1 MTVDEL
7 KARRKELLAQK
18 KELCDGGSEALFM
31 VEEELMDVNA
41 HLRALTPGQ
50 RIGSKG
56 GRVQVGLATDH
67 QQFTDWAQ
75 EDQAGTDEGVDYRA
89 AMVEALAESKDLMTE
104 TQWRVFELWAT
115 GMAVNQIA
123 VKLGLNRGSVSR
135 TLGRARARI
144 QESASFRMAAA
155 RSQLPVRPV
164 MEIDLGDK
172 EIFKAVLPSLTEVQI
187 VYLYLYYGE
196 FLSCPEIALLINRNI
211 STVSR
216 TLHRAIKSIA
226 DSFDAVRVYITGMY
240 ALGDIAYRF
249 YVGNNDLDELPI
261 EPTPKQPC
269 WGQETLKQQF
279 HVTPQILHHPNPPPP
294 TPTPPPT
301 SVPTPTEEPRLDWT
315 PNPNK
320 LKEPVNTSLSRIETV
335 KDGPRFGKLL
345 SALLERRRVCG
356 AKKEVIFDWLCRIFG
371 SFVGWLGK
379 KR

>member
-18 KELCDGGSEALFM
+18 KELCDEGGEALFM

-56 GRVQVGLATDH
+56 GSVQVGLATDH

-155 RSQLPVRPV
+155 RAQLPVRPV
-164 MEIDLGDK
+164 MEIDLSDK
-172 EIFKAVLPSLTEVQI
+172 EIFKVILPSLTEVQI

-216 TLHRAIKSIA
+216 TLRRAIKSIA

-279 HVTPQILHHPNPPPP
+279 HVTPRILQHPNP
-294 TPTPPPT
+294 PPPT
-301 SVPTPTEEPRLDWT
+301 SVPTPIEEPRLDWT
-315 PNPNK
+315 PNPHQ

-356 AKKEVIFDWLCRIFG
+356 AKKEIVFDWLCRIFG
-371 SFVGWLGK
+371 AFAGWLVK

>member
-89 AMVEALAESKDLMTE
+89 AMVEALAESKGLMTE

-123 VKLGLNRGSVSR
+123 MKLGRNRGSVSR

-155 RSQLPVRPV
+155 RAQLPVRPV
-164 MEIDLGDK
+164 MEIDLSDK
-172 EIFKAVLPSLTEVQI
+172 EIFKVILPSLTEVQI

-216 TLHRAIKSIA
+216 TLRRAIKSIA
-226 DSFDAVRVYITGMY
+226 GSFDAVRVYITGMY

-279 HVTPQILHHPNPPPP
+279 HVTPRILQHPNP
-294 TPTPPPT
+294 PPPT
-301 SVPTPTEEPRLDWT
+301 SVPTPIEEPRLDRT
-315 PNPNK
+315 PNPHQ

-356 AKKEVIFDWLCRIFG
+356 AKKEIVFDWLCRIFG
-371 SFVGWLGK
+371 AFAGWLVK

>member
-75 EDQAGTDEGVDYRA
+75 EDQAGTDEGADYRA
-89 AMVEALAESKDLMTE
+89 AMVEALAESKGLMTE

-123 VKLGLNRGSVSR
+123 MKLGRNRGSVSR

-155 RSQLPVRPV
+155 RAQLPVRPV
-164 MEIDLGDK
+164 MEIDLSDK
-172 EIFKAVLPSLTEVQI
+172 EIFKVILPSLTEVQI

-216 TLHRAIKSIA
+216 TLRRAIKSIA
-226 DSFDAVRVYITGMY
+226 GSFDAVRVYITGMY

-279 HVTPQILHHPNPPPP
+279 HVTPRILQHPNP
-294 TPTPPPT
+294 PPPT
-301 SVPTPTEEPRLDWT
+301 SVPTPIEEPRLDWT
-315 PNPNK
+315 PNPHQ

-356 AKKEVIFDWLCRIFG
+356 AKKEIVFDWLCRIFG
-371 SFVGWLGK
+371 AFAGWLVK

>member
-89 AMVEALAESKDLMTE
+89 AMVEALAESKGLMTE

-123 VKLGLNRGSVSR
+123 MKLGRNRGSVSR

-155 RSQLPVRPV
+155 RAQLPVRPV
-164 MEIDLGDK
+164 MEIDLSDK
-172 EIFKAVLPSLTEVQI
+172 EIFKVILPSLTEVQI

-216 TLHRAIKSIA
+216 TLRRAIKSIA
-226 DSFDAVRVYITGMY
+226 GSFDAVRVYITGMY

-249 YVGNNDLDELPI
+249 YVGNNDLDDLPI

-279 HVTPQILHHPNPPPP
+279 HVTPRILQHPNP
-294 TPTPPPT
+294 PPPT
-301 SVPTPTEEPRLDWT
+301 SVPTPIEEPRLDWT
-315 PNPNK
+315 PNPHQ

-356 AKKEVIFDWLCRIFG
+356 AKKEIVFDWLCRIFG
-371 SFVGWLGK
+371 AFAGWLVK

>member
-89 AMVEALAESKDLMTE
+89 AMVEALAESKGLMTE

-115 GMAVNQIA
+115 RMAVNQIA
-123 VKLGLNRGSVSR
+123 MKLGRNRGSVSR

-155 RSQLPVRPV
+155 RAQLPVRPV
-164 MEIDLGDK
+164 MEIDLSDK
-172 EIFKAVLPSLTEVQI
+172 EIFKVILPSLTEVQI

-216 TLHRAIKSIA
+216 TLRRAIKSIA
-226 DSFDAVRVYITGMY
+226 GSFDAVRVYITGMY

-279 HVTPQILHHPNPPPP
+279 HVTPRILQHPNP
-294 TPTPPPT
+294 PPPT
-301 SVPTPTEEPRLDWT
+301 SVPTPIEEPRLDWT
-315 PNPNK
+315 PNPHQ

-356 AKKEVIFDWLCRIFG
+356 AKKEIVFDWLCRIFG
-371 SFVGWLGK
+371 AFAGWLVK

>member
-89 AMVEALAESKDLMTE
+89 AMVEALAESKGLMTE

-123 VKLGLNRGSVSR
+123 MKLGRNRGSVSR

-155 RSQLPVRPV
+155 RAQLPVRPV
-164 MEIDLGDK
+164 MEIDLSDK
-172 EIFKAVLPSLTEVQI
+172 EIFKVILPSLTEVQI

-216 TLHRAIKSIA
+216 TLRRVIKSIA
-226 DSFDAVRVYITGMY
+226 GSFDAVRVYITGMY

-279 HVTPQILHHPNPPPP
+279 HVTPRILQHPNP
-294 TPTPPPT
+294 PPPT
-301 SVPTPTEEPRLDWT
+301 SVPTPIEEPRLDWT
-315 PNPNK
+315 PNPHQ

-356 AKKEVIFDWLCRIFG
+356 AKKEIVFDWLCRIFG
-371 SFVGWLGK
+371 AFAGWLVK

>member
-89 AMVEALAESKDLMTE
+89 AMVEALAESKGLMTE

-123 VKLGLNRGSVSR
+123 MKLGRNRGSVSR

-155 RSQLPVRPV
+155 RAQLPVRPV
-164 MEIDLGDK
+164 MEIDLSDK
-172 EIFKAVLPSLTEVQI
+172 EIFKVILPSLTEVQI

-216 TLHRAIKSIA
+216 TLRRAIKSIA
-226 DSFDAVRVYITGMY
+226 GSFDAVRVYITGMY

-279 HVTPQILHHPNPPPP
+279 HVTPRILQHPNP
-294 TPTPPPT
+294 PPPT
-301 SVPTPTEEPRLDWT
+301 SVPTPIEEPRLDWT
-315 PNPNK
+315 PNPHQ

-356 AKKEVIFDWLCRIFG
+356 AKKEIVFDWLCRIFG

>member
-7 KARRKELLAQK
+7 KAHRKELLAQK

-155 RSQLPVRPV
+155 RAQLPVRPV
-164 MEIDLGDK
+164 MEIDLSDK
-172 EIFKAVLPSLTEVQI
+172 EIFKVILPSLTEVQI

-216 TLHRAIKSIA
+216 TLRRAIKSIA

-279 HVTPQILHHPNPPPP
+279 HVTPQILQHPNPPPP
-294 TPTPPPT
+294 APTPP
-301 SVPTPTEEPRLDWT
+301 PTPTEEPRLDWT
-315 PNPNK
+315 PNPHK

>member
-18 KELCDGGSEALFM
+18 KELCDGGGAALFM

-41 HLRALTPGQ
+41 HLRALTTGQ

-56 GRVQVGLATDH
+56 GCVQVGLATDH
-67 QQFTDWAQ
+67 QQFTDWAR

-104 TQWRVFELWAT
+104 AQWRVFELWAT

-144 QESASFRMAAA
+144 QETASFRMAAA

-279 HVTPQILHHPNPPPP
+279 HVTPQILQHPNPPPP
-294 TPTPPPT
+294 APTPL
-301 SVPTPTEEPRLDWT
+301 PTPTEEPRLDWT
-315 PNPNK
+315 PNPHK

-345 SALLERRRVCG
+345 STLLERRRVCG

>member
-89 AMVEALAESKDLMTE
+89 AMVEALAESKGLMTE

-123 VKLGLNRGSVSR
+123 MKLGRNRGSVSR

-155 RSQLPVRPV
+155 RAQLPVRPV
-164 MEIDLGDK
+164 MEIDLSDK
-172 EIFKAVLPSLTEVQI
+172 EIFKVILPSLTEVQI

-216 TLHRAIKSIA
+216 TLRRAIKSIA
-226 DSFDAVRVYITGMY
+226 GSFDAVRVYITGMY

-279 HVTPQILHHPNPPPP
+279 HVTPRILQHPNP
-294 TPTPPPT
+294 PPPT
-301 SVPTPTEEPRLDWT
+301 SVPTPIEEPRLDWT
-315 PNPNK
+315 PNPHQ
-320 LKEPVNTSLSRIETV
+320 LKEPVNISLSRIETV

-356 AKKEVIFDWLCRIFG
+356 AKKEIVFDWLCRIFG
-371 SFVGWLGK
+371 AFAGWLVK

>member
-89 AMVEALAESKDLMTE
+89 AMVEALAESKGLMTE

-123 VKLGLNRGSVSR
+123 MKLGRNRGSVSR

-155 RSQLPVRPV
+155 RAQLPVRPV
-164 MEIDLGDK
+164 MEIDLSDK
-172 EIFKAVLPSLTEVQI
+172 EIFKVILPSLTEVQI

-216 TLHRAIKSIA
+216 TLRRAIKSIA
-226 DSFDAVRVYITGMY
+226 GSFDAVRVYITGMY

-279 HVTPQILHHPNPPPP
+279 HVTPRILQHPNP
-294 TPTPPPT
+294 PPPT
-301 SVPTPTEEPRLDWT
+301 SVPTPIEEPRLDWT
-315 PNPNK
+315 PNPHK

-356 AKKEVIFDWLCRIFG
+356 AKKEIVFDWLCRIFG
-371 SFVGWLGK
+371 AFAGWLVK

>member
-41 HLRALTPGQ
+41 LLRALTPGQ

-89 AMVEALAESKDLMTE
+89 AMVEALAESKGLMTE

-123 VKLGLNRGSVSR
+123 MKLGRNRGSVSR

-155 RSQLPVRPV
+155 RAQLPVRPV
-164 MEIDLGDK
+164 MEIDLSDK
-172 EIFKAVLPSLTEVQI
+172 EIFKVILPSLTEVQI

-216 TLHRAIKSIA
+216 TLRRAIKSIA
-226 DSFDAVRVYITGMY
+226 GSFDAVRVYITGMY

-279 HVTPQILHHPNPPPP
+279 HVTPRILQHPNP
-294 TPTPPPT
+294 PPPT
-301 SVPTPTEEPRLDWT
+301 SVPTPIEEPRLDWT
-315 PNPNK
+315 PNPHQ

-356 AKKEVIFDWLCRIFG
+356 AKKEIVFDWLCRIFG
-371 SFVGWLGK
+371 AFAGWLVK

>member
-89 AMVEALAESKDLMTE
+89 AMVEALAESKGLMTE

-123 VKLGLNRGSVSR
+123 MKLGRNRGSVSR

-155 RSQLPVRPV
+155 RAQLPVRPV
-164 MEIDLGDK
+164 MEIDLSDK
-172 EIFKAVLPSLTEVQI
+172 EIFKVILPSLTEVQI

-196 FLSCPEIALLINRNI
+196 FLSCPEIAQLINRNI

-216 TLHRAIKSIA
+216 TLRRAIKSIA
-226 DSFDAVRVYITGMY
+226 GSFDAVRVYITGMY

-279 HVTPQILHHPNPPPP
+279 HVTPRILQHPNP
-294 TPTPPPT
+294 PPPT
-301 SVPTPTEEPRLDWT
+301 SVPTPIEEPRLDWT
-315 PNPNK
+315 PNPHQ

-356 AKKEVIFDWLCRIFG
+356 AKKEIVFDWLCRIFG
-371 SFVGWLGK
+371 AFAGWLVK

>member
-89 AMVEALAESKDLMTE
+89 AMVEALAESKGLMTE

-123 VKLGLNRGSVSR
+123 MKLGRNRGSVSR

-155 RSQLPVRPV
+155 RAQLPVRPV
-164 MEIDLGDK
+164 MEIDLSDK
-172 EIFKAVLPSLTEVQI
+172 EIFKVILPSLTEVQI

-196 FLSCPEIALLINRNI
+196 FLSCQEIALLINRNI

-216 TLHRAIKSIA
+216 TLRRAIKSIA
-226 DSFDAVRVYITGMY
+226 GSFDAVRVYITGMY

-279 HVTPQILHHPNPPPP
+279 HVTPRILQHPNP
-294 TPTPPPT
+294 PPPT
-301 SVPTPTEEPRLDWT
+301 SVPTPIEEPRLDWT
-315 PNPNK
+315 PNPHQ

-356 AKKEVIFDWLCRIFG
+356 AKKEIVFDWLCRIFG
-371 SFVGWLGK
+371 AFAGWLVK

>member
-144 QESASFRMAAA
+144 QESSSFRMAAA

-172 EIFKAVLPSLTEVQI
+172 EIFKAVLPILTEVQI

-279 HVTPQILHHPNPPPP
+279 HVTPQILQHPNPPPP
-294 TPTPPPT
+294 APTPP
-301 SVPTPTEEPRLDWT
+301 PTPTEEPRLDWT
-315 PNPNK
+315 PNPHK

-356 AKKEVIFDWLCRIFG
+356 AKKEIIFDWLCRIFG
-371 SFVGWLGK
+371 SFVGWLGQ

>member
-89 AMVEALAESKDLMTE
+89 AMVEALAESKGLMTE

-123 VKLGLNRGSVSR
+123 MKLGRNRGSVSR

-155 RSQLPVRPV
+155 RAQLPVRPV
-164 MEIDLGDK
+164 MEIDLSDK
-172 EIFKAVLPSLTEVQI
+172 EIFKVILPSLTEVQI

-216 TLHRAIKSIA
+216 TLRRAIKSIA
-226 DSFDAVRVYITGMY
+226 GSFDAVRVYITGMY
-240 ALGDIAYRF
+240 ALGDIAYQF

-279 HVTPQILHHPNPPPP
+279 HVTPRILQHPNP
-294 TPTPPPT
+294 PPPT
-301 SVPTPTEEPRLDWT
+301 SVPTPIEEPRLDWT
-315 PNPNK
+315 PNPHQ

-356 AKKEVIFDWLCRIFG
+356 AKKEIVFDWLCRIFG
-371 SFVGWLGK
+371 AFAGWLVK

>member
-89 AMVEALAESKDLMTE
+89 AMVEALAESKGLMTE

-123 VKLGLNRGSVSR
+123 MKLGRNRGSVSR

-144 QESASFRMAAA
+144 QESSSFRMAAA
-155 RSQLPVRPV
+155 RAQLPVRPV
-164 MEIDLGDK
+164 MEIDLSDK
-172 EIFKAVLPSLTEVQI
+172 EIFKVILPSLTEVQI

-216 TLHRAIKSIA
+216 TLRRAIKSIA
-226 DSFDAVRVYITGMY
+226 GSFDAVRVYITGMY

-279 HVTPQILHHPNPPPP
+279 HVTPRILQHPNP
-294 TPTPPPT
+294 PPPT
-301 SVPTPTEEPRLDWT
+301 SVPTPIEEPRLDWT
-315 PNPNK
+315 PNPHQ

-356 AKKEVIFDWLCRIFG
+356 AKKEIVFDWLCRIFG
-371 SFVGWLGK
+371 AFAGWLVK

>member
-89 AMVEALAESKDLMTE
+89 AMVEALAESKGLMTE

-123 VKLGLNRGSVSR
+123 MKLGRNRGSVSR

-155 RSQLPVRPV
+155 RAQLPVRPV
-164 MEIDLGDK
+164 MEIDLSDK
-172 EIFKAVLPSLTEVQI
+172 EIFKVILPSLTEVQI

-216 TLHRAIKSIA
+216 TLRRAIKSIA
-226 DSFDAVRVYITGMY
+226 GSFDAVRVYITGMY

-279 HVTPQILHHPNPPPP
+279 HVTPRILQHPNP
-294 TPTPPPT
+294 PPPT
-301 SVPTPTEEPRLDWT
+301 SVPTPIEEPRLDWT
-315 PNPNK
+315 PNPHQ

-356 AKKEVIFDWLCRIFG
+356 AKKEIVFDWLCRIFG
-371 SFVGWLGK
+371 ALAGWLVK

>member
-7 KARRKELLAQK
+7 KARRKELSAK
-18 KELCDGGSEALFM
+18 KKALELDGSDAIALCM

-67 QQFTDWAQ
+67 QQFTDWAH
-75 EDQAGTDEGVDYRA
+75 EDQAGTEECVDYRA
-89 AMVEALAESKDLMTE
+89 IMMEALAESKDLMTE
-104 TQWRVFELWAT
+104 AQWKVFELWAT
-115 GMAVNQIA
+115 GMAVTQIA
-123 VKLGLNRGSVSR
+123 VKFGVNRSTVSR
-135 TLGRARARI
+135 TLGRARANI
-144 QESASFRMAAA
+144 QESAAFRAATA
-155 RSQLPVRPV
+155 RAHIPSRSV
-164 MEIDLGDK
+164 MVIDMSDK
-172 EIFKAVLPSLTEVQI
+172 EIFKAILPCLTEVQI

-196 FLSCPEIALLINRNI
+196 FLTCREISQLIDRDSATI
-211 STVSR
+211 CR
-216 TLHRAIKSIA
+216 TLHRALKSIA
-226 DSFDAVRVYITGMY
+226 DSFSAVRVYITGMY

-279 HVTPQILHHPNPPPP
+279 HVTPQILQHPNPPPP
-294 TPTPPPT
+294 APTPP
-301 SVPTPTEEPRLDWT
+301 PTPTEEPRLDWT
-315 PNPNK
+315 PNPHK

-356 AKKEVIFDWLCRIFG
+356 AKKEIIFDWLCRIFG
-371 SFVGWLGK
+371 SFVGWLGQK
-379 KR
+379 Q

>member
-89 AMVEALAESKDLMTE
+89 AMVEALAESKGLMTE

-123 VKLGLNRGSVSR
+123 MKLGRNRGSVSR

-155 RSQLPVRPV
+155 RAQLPVRPV
-164 MEIDLGDK
+164 MEIDLSDK
-172 EIFKAVLPSLTEVQI
+172 EIFKVILPSLTEVQI

-216 TLHRAIKSIA
+216 TLRRAIKSIA
-226 DSFDAVRVYITGMY
+226 GSFDAVRVYITGMY

-279 HVTPQILHHPNPPPP
+279 HVTPRILQHPNP
-294 TPTPPPT
+294 PPPT
-301 SVPTPTEEPRLDWT
+301 SVPTPIEEPRLDWT
-315 PNPNK
+315 PNPHQ

-356 AKKEVIFDWLCRIFG
+356 AKKEVIFDWLRRIFG

>member
-1 MTVDEL
+1 MTADEL

-89 AMVEALAESKDLMTE
+89 AMVEALAESKGLMTE

-123 VKLGLNRGSVSR
+123 MKLGRNRGSVSR

-155 RSQLPVRPV
+155 RAQLPVRPV
-164 MEIDLGDK
+164 MEIDLSDK
-172 EIFKAVLPSLTEVQI
+172 EIFKVILPSLTEVQI

-216 TLHRAIKSIA
+216 TLRRAIKSIA
-226 DSFDAVRVYITGMY
+226 GSFDAVRVYITGMY

-279 HVTPQILHHPNPPPP
+279 HVTPRILQHPNP
-294 TPTPPPT
+294 PPPT
-301 SVPTPTEEPRLDWT
+301 SVPTPIEEPRLDWT
-315 PNPNK
+315 PNPHQ

-356 AKKEVIFDWLCRIFG
+356 AKKEIVFDWLCRIFG
-371 SFVGWLGK
+371 AFAGWLVK

>member
-89 AMVEALAESKDLMTE
+89 AMVEALTESKGLMTE

-123 VKLGLNRGSVSR
+123 MKLGRNRGSVSR

-155 RSQLPVRPV
+155 RAQLPVRPV
-164 MEIDLGDK
+164 MEIDLSDK
-172 EIFKAVLPSLTEVQI
+172 EIFKVILPSLTEVQI

-216 TLHRAIKSIA
+216 TLRRAIKSIA
-226 DSFDAVRVYITGMY
+226 GSFDAVRVYITGMY

-279 HVTPQILHHPNPPPP
+279 HVTPRILQHPNP
-294 TPTPPPT
+294 PPPT
-301 SVPTPTEEPRLDWT
+301 SVPTPIEEPRLDWT
-315 PNPNK
+315 PNPHQ

-356 AKKEVIFDWLCRIFG
+356 AKKEIVFDWLCRIFG
-371 SFVGWLGK
+371 AFAGWLVK

>member
-89 AMVEALAESKDLMTE
+89 AMVEALAESKGLMTE

-123 VKLGLNRGSVSR
+123 MKLGRNRGSVSR

-155 RSQLPVRPV
+155 RAQLPVRPV
-164 MEIDLGDK
+164 MEIDLSNK
-172 EIFKAVLPSLTEVQI
+172 EIFKVILPSLTEVQI

-216 TLHRAIKSIA
+216 TLRRAIKSIA
-226 DSFDAVRVYITGMY
+226 GSFDAVRVYITGMY

-279 HVTPQILHHPNPPPP
+279 HVTPRILQHPNP
-294 TPTPPPT
+294 PPPT
-301 SVPTPTEEPRLDWT
+301 SVPTPIEEPRLDWT
-315 PNPNK
+315 PNPHQ

-356 AKKEVIFDWLCRIFG
+356 AKKEIVFDWLCRIFG
-371 SFVGWLGK
+371 AFAGWLVK

>member
-89 AMVEALAESKDLMTE
+89 AMVEALAESKGLMTE

-115 GMAVNQIA
+115 GMTVNQIA
-123 VKLGLNRGSVSR
+123 MKLGRNRGSVSR

-155 RSQLPVRPV
+155 RAQLPVRPV
-164 MEIDLGDK
+164 MEIDLSDK
-172 EIFKAVLPSLTEVQI
+172 EIFKVILPSLTEVQI

-216 TLHRAIKSIA
+216 TLRRAIKSIA
-226 DSFDAVRVYITGMY
+226 GSFDAVRVYITGMY

-279 HVTPQILHHPNPPPP
+279 HVTPRILQHPNP
-294 TPTPPPT
+294 PPPT
-301 SVPTPTEEPRLDWT
+301 SVPTPIEEPRLDWT
-315 PNPNK
+315 PNPHQ

-356 AKKEVIFDWLCRIFG
+356 AKKEIVFDWLCRIFG
-371 SFVGWLGK
+371 AFAGWLVK

>member
-89 AMVEALAESKDLMTE
+89 AMVEALAESKGLMTE

-123 VKLGLNRGSVSR
+123 MKLGRNRGSVSR

-155 RSQLPVRPV
+155 RAQLPVRPV
-164 MEIDLGDK
+164 MEIDLSDK
-172 EIFKAVLPSLTEVQI
+172 EIFKVILPSLTEVQI

-216 TLHRAIKSIA
+216 TLRRAIKSIA
-226 DSFDAVRVYITGMY
+226 GSFDAVRVYITGMY

-279 HVTPQILHHPNPPPP
+279 HVTPQILQHPNPPPP
-294 TPTPPPT
+294 APTPP
-301 SVPTPTEEPRLDWT
+301 PTPTEEPRLDWT
-315 PNPNK
+315 PNPHK

-356 AKKEVIFDWLCRIFG
+356 AKKEIVFDWLCRIFG
-371 SFVGWLGK
+371 AFAGWLVK

>member
-18 KELCDGGSEALFM
+18 KELCDEGGEALFM

-50 RIGSKG
+50 RIGSNG

-89 AMVEALAESKDLMTE
+89 AMVEALAESKGLMTE

-123 VKLGLNRGSVSR
+123 IKLGRNRGSVSR

-155 RSQLPVRPV
+155 RAQLPVRPV
-164 MEIDLGDK
+164 MEIDLSDK
-172 EIFKAVLPSLTEVQI
+172 EIFKVILPSLTEVQI

-216 TLHRAIKSIA
+216 TLRRAIKSIA
-226 DSFDAVRVYITGMY
+226 GSFDAVRVYITGMY

-279 HVTPQILHHPNPPPP
+279 HVTPRILQHPNP
-294 TPTPPPT
+294 PPPT
-301 SVPTPTEEPRLDWT
+301 SVPTPIEEPRLDWT
-315 PNPNK
+315 PNPHQ

-356 AKKEVIFDWLCRIFG
+356 AKKEIVFDWLCRIFG
-371 SFVGWLGK
+371 AFAEWLVK

>member
-89 AMVEALAESKDLMTE
+89 AMVEALAESKGLMTE

-123 VKLGLNRGSVSR
+123 MKLGRNRGSVSR

-155 RSQLPVRPV
+155 RAQLPVRPV
-164 MEIDLGDK
+164 MEIDLSDK
-172 EIFKAVLPSLTEVQI
+172 EIFKVILPSLTEAQI
-187 VYLYLYYGE
+187 VYLYLHYGE

-216 TLHRAIKSIA
+216 TLRRAIKSIA
-226 DSFDAVRVYITGMY
+226 GSFDAVRVYITGMY

-279 HVTPQILHHPNPPPP
+279 HVTPRILQHPNP
-294 TPTPPPT
+294 PPPT
-301 SVPTPTEEPRLDWT
+301 SVPTPIEEPRLDWT
-315 PNPNK
+315 PNPHQ

-356 AKKEVIFDWLCRIFG
+356 AKKEIVFDWLCRIFG
-371 SFVGWLGK
+371 AFAGWLVK

>member
-18 KELCDGGSEALFM
+18 KELCDEGGEALFM

-89 AMVEALAESKDLMTE
+89 AMVEALAESKGLMTE

-123 VKLGLNRGSVSR
+123 MKLGRNRGSVSR
-135 TLGRARARI
+135 TLGRARAHI
-144 QESASFRMAAA
+144 QEFASFRVAAVRA
-155 RSQLPVRPV
+155 QLPVRPV
-164 MEIDLGDK
+164 MVIDLSDK
-172 EIFKAVLPSLTEVQI
+172 EIFKVILPSLTEVQI

-196 FLSCPEIALLINRNI
+196 FLSCQEIALLINRNI

-216 TLHRAIKSIA
+216 TLRRAIKSIA

-279 HVTPQILHHPNPPPP
+279 HVTPRILQHPNP
-294 TPTPPPT
+294 PPPT

-315 PNPNK
+315 PNPHQ

-356 AKKEVIFDWLCRIFG
+356 AKKEIVFDWLCRIFG
-371 SFVGWLGK
+371 AFAGWLVK

>member
-89 AMVEALAESKDLMTE
+89 AMVEALAESKGLMTE

-123 VKLGLNRGSVSR
+123 MKLGRNRGSVSR

-155 RSQLPVRPV
+155 RAQLPVRPV
-164 MEIDLGDK
+164 MEIDLSDK
-172 EIFKAVLPSLTEVQI
+172 EIFKVILPSLTEVQI
-187 VYLYLYYGE
+187 VDLYLYYGE

-216 TLHRAIKSIA
+216 TLRRAIKSIA
-226 DSFDAVRVYITGMY
+226 GSFDAVRVYITGMY

-279 HVTPQILHHPNPPPP
+279 HVTPRILQHPNP
-294 TPTPPPT
+294 PPPT
-301 SVPTPTEEPRLDWT
+301 SVPTPIEEPRLDWT
-315 PNPNK
+315 PNPHQ

-356 AKKEVIFDWLCRIFG
+356 AKKEIVFDWLCRIFG
-371 SFVGWLGK
+371 AFAGWLVK

>member
-89 AMVEALAESKDLMTE
+89 AMVEALAESKGLMTE

-123 VKLGLNRGSVSR
+123 MKLGRNRGSVSR

-155 RSQLPVRPV
+155 RAQLPVRPV
-164 MEIDLGDK
+164 MEIDLSDK
-172 EIFKAVLPSLTEVQI
+172 EIFKVILPSLTEVQI

-216 TLHRAIKSIA
+216 TLRRAIKSIA
-226 DSFDAVRVYITGMY
+226 GSFDAVRVYITGMY

-279 HVTPQILHHPNPPPP
+279 HVTQRILQHPNP
-294 TPTPPPT
+294 PPPT
-301 SVPTPTEEPRLDWT
+301 SVPTPIEEPRLDWT
-315 PNPNK
+315 PNPHQ

-356 AKKEVIFDWLCRIFG
+356 AKKEIVFDWLCRIFG
-371 SFVGWLGK
+371 AFAGWLVK

>member
-89 AMVEALAESKDLMTE
+89 AMVEALSESKGLMTE

-123 VKLGLNRGSVSR
+123 MKLGRNRGSVSR

-155 RSQLPVRPV
+155 RAQLPVRPV
-164 MEIDLGDK
+164 MEIDLSDK
-172 EIFKAVLPSLTEVQI
+172 EIFKVILPSLTEVQI

-216 TLHRAIKSIA
+216 TLRRAIKSIA
-226 DSFDAVRVYITGMY
+226 GSFDAVRVYITGMY

-279 HVTPQILHHPNPPPP
+279 HVTPRILQHPNP
-294 TPTPPPT
+294 PPPT
-301 SVPTPTEEPRLDWT
+301 SVPTPIEEPRLDWT
-315 PNPNK
+315 PNPHQ

-356 AKKEVIFDWLCRIFG
+356 AKKEIVFDWLCRIFG
-371 SFVGWLGK
+371 AFAGWLVK

>member
-89 AMVEALAESKDLMTE
+89 AMVEALAESKGLMTE

-123 VKLGLNRGSVSR
+123 MKLGRNRGSVSR

-155 RSQLPVRPV
+155 RAQLPVRPV
-164 MEIDLGDK
+164 MEIDLSDK
-172 EIFKAVLPSLTEVQI
+172 EIFKVILPSLTEVQI

-216 TLHRAIKSIA
+216 TLRRAIKSIA
-226 DSFDAVRVYITGMY
+226 GSFDAVRVYITGMY

-279 HVTPQILHHPNPPPP
+279 HVTPRILQHPNP
-294 TPTPPPT
+294 PPPT
-301 SVPTPTEEPRLDWT
+301 SVPTPIEEPRLDWT
-315 PNPNK
+315 PNPHQ

-356 AKKEVIFDWLCRIFG
+356 AKKEIVFDWLCRIFG
-371 SFVGWLGK
+371 AFAWWLVK

>member
-89 AMVEALAESKDLMTE
+89 AMVEALAESKGLMTE

-123 VKLGLNRGSVSR
+123 MKLGRNRGSVSR

-155 RSQLPVRPV
+155 RAQLPVRPV
-164 MEIDLGDK
+164 MEIDLSDK
-172 EIFKAVLPSLTEVQI
+172 EIFKVILPSLTEVQI

-216 TLHRAIKSIA
+216 TLRRAIKSIA
-226 DSFDAVRVYITGMY
+226 GSFDAVRVYITGMY

-279 HVTPQILHHPNPPPP
+279 HVTPRILQHPNP
-294 TPTPPPT
+294 PPPT
-301 SVPTPTEEPRLDWT
+301 SVPTPIEEPRLDWT
-315 PNPNK
+315 PNPHQ

-356 AKKEVIFDWLCRIFG
+356 AKKEIVFDWLCRIFG
-371 SFVGWLGK
+371 AFAGGSSK
-379 KR
+379 SS

>member
-89 AMVEALAESKDLMTE
+89 AMVEALAESKGLMTE

-123 VKLGLNRGSVSR
+123 MKLGRNRGSVSR

-155 RSQLPVRPV
+155 RAQLPVRPV
-164 MEIDLGDK
+164 IEIDLSDK
-172 EIFKAVLPSLTEVQI
+172 EIFKVILPSLTEVQI

-216 TLHRAIKSIA
+216 TLRRAIKSIA
-226 DSFDAVRVYITGMY
+226 GSFDAVRVYITGMY

-279 HVTPQILHHPNPPPP
+279 HVTPRILQHPNP
-294 TPTPPPT
+294 PPPT
-301 SVPTPTEEPRLDWT
+301 SVPTPIEEPRLDWT
-315 PNPNK
+315 PNPHQ

-356 AKKEVIFDWLCRIFG
+356 AKKEIVFDWLCRIFG
-371 SFVGWLGK
+371 AFAGWLVK

>member
-144 QESASFRMAAA
+144 QESRLVSNGCGPIAASGPP
-155 RSQLPVRPV
+155 SDGNRP
-164 MEIDLGDK
+164 
-172 EIFKAVLPSLTEVQI
+172 
-187 VYLYLYYGE
+187 
-196 FLSCPEIALLINRNI
+196 
-211 STVSR
+211 
-216 TLHRAIKSIA
+216 
-226 DSFDAVRVYITGMY
+226 
-240 ALGDIAYRF
+240 
-249 YVGNNDLDELPI
+249 
-261 EPTPKQPC
+261 
-269 WGQETLKQQF
+269 
-279 HVTPQILHHPNPPPP
+279 
-294 TPTPPPT
+294 
-301 SVPTPTEEPRLDWT
+301 
-315 PNPNK
+315 
-320 LKEPVNTSLSRIETV
+320 
-335 KDGPRFGKLL
+335 
-345 SALLERRRVCG
+345 RR
-356 AKKEVIFDWLCRIFG
+356 
-371 SFVGWLGK
+371 
-379 KR
+379 

>member
-89 AMVEALAESKDLMTE
+89 AMVEALAESKGLMTE

-123 VKLGLNRGSVSR
+123 MKLGRNRGSVSR

-155 RSQLPVRPV
+155 RAQLPVRPV
-164 MEIDLGDK
+164 MEIDLSDK
-172 EIFKAVLPSLTEVQI
+172 EIFKVILPSLTEVQI

-216 TLHRAIKSIA
+216 TLRRAIKSIA
-226 DSFDAVRVYITGMY
+226 GSFDAVRVYITGMY

-279 HVTPQILHHPNPPPP
+279 HVTPRILQHPNP
-294 TPTPPPT
+294 PPPT
-301 SVPTPTEEPRLDWT
+301 SVPTPIEEPRLDWT
-315 PNPNK
+315 PNPHQ

-345 SALLERRRVCG
+345 SAVLERRRVCG
-356 AKKEVIFDWLCRIFG
+356 AKKEIVFDWLCRIFG
-371 SFVGWLGK
+371 AFAGWLVK

>member
-89 AMVEALAESKDLMTE
+89 AMVEALAESKGLMTE

-123 VKLGLNRGSVSR
+123 MKLGWNRGSVSR

-155 RSQLPVRPV
+155 RAQLPVRPV
-164 MEIDLGDK
+164 MEIDLSDK
-172 EIFKAVLPSLTEVQI
+172 EIFKVILPSLTEVQI

-216 TLHRAIKSIA
+216 TLRRAIKSIA
-226 DSFDAVRVYITGMY
+226 GSFDAVRVYITGMY

-279 HVTPQILHHPNPPPP
+279 HVTPRILQHPNP
-294 TPTPPPT
+294 PPPT
-301 SVPTPTEEPRLDWT
+301 SVPTPIEEPRLDWT
-315 PNPNK
+315 PNPHQ

-356 AKKEVIFDWLCRIFG
+356 AKKEIVFDWLCRIFG
-371 SFVGWLGK
+371 AFAGWLVK